1 MHTVNFQMKVVD
13 HCKGPDNGSEH
24 CKGPYDLSVHCKGL
38 DDVSAYCKG
47 PDDKS
52 AHCKGPDDVSAY
64 CKGPEDGSEHCKGP
78 DDESSHCKACTDPLH
93 STMTGQLCVACRG
106 GGPVGL
112 FRSLAA
118 TRIVKAQTSVGA
130 RVRNIVY
137 CTFNLKR
144 DLYFCNCV

>member
-38 DDVSAYCKG
+38 
-47 PDDKS
+47 
-52 AHCKGPDDVSAY
+52 DDVSAY

-106 GGPVGL
+106 GGGPVGL

-118 TRIVKAQTSVGA
+118 T
-130 RVRNIVY
+130 
-137 CTFNLKR
+137 
-144 DLYFCNCV
+144 

>member
-1 MHTVNFQMKVVD
+1 M
-13 HCKGPDNGSEH
+13 
-24 CKGPYDLSVHCKGL
+24 SVHCKGP

-93 STMTGQLCVACRG
+93 STMTGQLCVACG
-106 GGPVGL
+106 GAPWDFLGL
-112 FRSLAA
+112 LQQHELSRHKQVL
-118 TRIVKAQTSVGA
+118 VLG
-130 RVRNIVY
+130 
-137 CTFNLKR
+137 
-144 DLYFCNCV
+144 